1 MKTRNSA
8 LCALGLAAAITLGG
22 AVTASAQRARSQTRI
37 PVRKEQPAAAPE
49 ARTDTIRIVRVD
61 TITIRAKTD
70 TVTMVRVD
78 TVTRMETIPLKRL
91 AETFFGVGAGWL
103 IPANRWNNAVKAGP
117 DFQAQLGHYFGES
130 PIGLRADVNYGIAN
144 ARQTGC
150 TTCPNS
156 KLLSG
161 SADLLL
167 RWPLDRKS
175 KLNPI
180 IYALGG
186 GGADKF
192 TDFLPFVN
200 GEGKTVTAGKDTYL
214 ALPGLPLTAAQAGD
228 KSTFYHYDVGG
239 GLEFDVGPAHV
250 FAETKYK
257 VINTTGGKTHT
268 FPLVLGLNFY

>member
-37 PVRKEQPAAAPE
+37 PVRKDQPAEAPV
-49 ARTDTIRIVRVD
+49 ARADTIRIVRVD
-61 TITIRAKTD
+61 TVTIRAKTD

-91 AETFFGVGAGWL
+91 AGTFFGLGAGVA
-103 IPANRWNNAVKAGP
+103 IPANRWNNVVKSGP
-117 DFQAQLGHYFGES
+117 DFQAQLGHYFGAS
-130 PIGLRADVNYGIAN
+130 PVGIRADVNYGVFN
-144 ARQTGC
+144 NRQSGC
-150 TTCPNS
+150 VNCPNS

-161 SADLLL
+161 SGDLLL

-186 GGADKF
+186 GGVDKF

-200 GEGKTVTAGKDTYL
+200 GEGQTVTAGKDTYL
-214 ALPGLPLTAAQAGD
+214 AYPGIPLTAAQAGD
-228 KSTFYHYDVGG
+228 KSTFYHWDVGG
-239 GLEFDVGPAHV
+239 GLEFDVGPAHI
-250 FAETKYK
+250 FAESKYK
-257 VINTTGGKTHT
+257 VINTVNGKTHT